1 MNRALTL
8 TSSVAGA
15 VIVALDGTVLV
26 IAQPTLRHDLDAS
39 LTQVQWT
46 STGYLI
52 AVAGLLVFAG
62 RLGDRYGHHL
72 TFGVGMVGFGLASAG
87 IGFAPGVGW
96 VIALRIAQGVFGAL
110 SQPAT
115 LGMLRAAY
123 PPERLRRPLALRT
136 AGIGVAAAVGPV
148 VGGALVTG
156 FGWRAVFFLTVP
168 PALVLGVLALTVR
181 NPPRACRLDQAGCK
195 SRCLAA
201 DPSGGWCVQLQ
212 GGGGRQ
218 RGALATDDN
227 AADVRA
233 SPRDAGLIQTTG
245 PRPARSGAPGL
256 DLPGALLLALC
267 LACLVHTLVA
277 LPASGRLPAGGLG
290 LAVAVVAGA
299 VLVRHERRTVS
310 PLVPSDV
317 VGVPAVSAALGVLVA
332 ASAALNGTL
341 FACVHILQGELGLDA
356 FRSALVSVP
365 LAVLMVVAAMG
376 CPVLLRRAGVR
387 RTTVGATVVLALGV
401 LVLSRA
407 ADTLTLC
414 AGFALLGA
422 GFGTVMVAATH
433 VVVRRAPVA
442 SAGVAGGLQQTAM
455 NVGPVLG
462 VAVAALLMGL
472 GTARSPMLVLA
483 AVALVGAVAGCALPG
498 RAVAMITDQDDA
510 EDRSGVPAR
519 R

>member
-15 VIVALDGTVLV
+15 MIVALDGTVLV
-26 IAQPTLRHDLDAS
+26 VAQPTLRHDLDAS

-52 AVAGLLVFAG
+52 AVAALLVFAG

-72 TFGVGMVGFGLASAG
+72 TFGIGMVGFGLASAG
-87 IGFAPGVGW
+87 IGLAPGVGW
-96 VIALRIAQGVFGAL
+96 VIALRIAQGAFGAL

-123 PPERLRRPLALRT
+123 PPERLKRPLAVRT

-181 NPPRACRLDQAGCK
+181 NPPRR
-195 SRCLAA
+195 
-201 DPSGGWCVQLQ
+201 
-212 GGGGRQ
+212 
-218 RGALATDDN
+218 
-227 AADVRA
+227 
-233 SPRDAGLIQTTG
+233 
-245 PRPARSGAPGL
+245 ARSGAPGL

-277 LPASGRLPAGGLG
+277 VPVSGRLPAGGLG

-341 FACVHILQGELGLDA
+341 FAGVHVLQGELGLDA

-376 CPVLLRRAGVR
+376 SPVLLRRAGAR

-401 LVLSRA
+401 LVLARA
-407 ADTLTLC
+407 ADTPALC

-422 GFGTVMVAATH
+422 GFGTVMVAGTH
-433 VVVRRAPVA
+433 VVVRRAPAA

-462 VAVAALLMGL
+462 VAVAALLMEL

-498 RAVAMITDQDDA
+498 RAVAMITDHDDA
-510 EDRSGVPAR
+510 EDRSRVPER